1 MGLVWLVLLLEG
13 SVVAV
18 ARVTSIGVVV
28 RSLVALSSVVS
39 GKLPIVVPEVVSV
52 GTGAVFT
59 VASSVVFVAVGG
71 VVAVVWVGVGSVA
84 MDAVAVNTVVT
95 ISVSIT
101 VTRGAVVLRVLVVL
115 SIGLVIVMVVLGLEV
130 ALLALSVG
138 LLVVAVVV
146 DVLADGLVVL
156 GGNHGAVVLVEV
168 DFRVTVDWLVMAAV
182 SAGGVVRGHVST
194 DTMAAKVGTV
204 GVTWVHGGV
213 AVSVAGWVCI
223 GTVGTVG
230 WVAISIAVTIGVV
243 RGSVGE
249 SSGASVVVGWDG
261 NSGVIFSVVLVTMMV
276 AVVAIVVGRVVVLGV
291 RPVLDVLGRGVTH
304 VVSVD
309 FLVVV
314 VELVVGLGLSLSVR
328 DGSNNGESKRSHLYF
343 FKRFFII
350 IKIN

>member
-138 LLVVAVVV
+138 LLVVAIMV

-156 GGNHGAVVLVEV
+156 GSNHGAVVLVKV
-168 DFRVTVDWLVMAAV
+168 DLRVAVDWLVMAAV
-182 SAGGVVRGHVST
+182 GACGVVRGHVSA
-194 DTMAAKVGTV
+194 DTMAAEVGTV

-223 GTVGTVG
+223 GTVG

-261 NSGVIFSVVLVTMMV
+261 NSGVILSVVLVTMMV
-276 AVVAIVVGRVVVLGV
+276 TVVAIVVGRVVVLGV

-309 FLVVV
+309 FLVVI

-343 FKRFFII
+343 FQKVFYYYQ
-350 IKIN
+350 N